1 MKKLLATYSLV
12 MLTLLLSGQQQM
24 MNGRISFIS
33 SQNVYVKFTSTEN
46 IRKGDT
52 LYIKDKNSLLP
63 VLTVRELSSISCLCQ
78 AISQKTLNV
87 SDEIIAVVKKQVQ
100 ISNNQAPEIK
110 DSSAPGINT
119 GIPETKQV
127 SRPKDQLVRG
137 RISVSSFSNFSNVP
151 DDSNTRLRYT
161 LSLTISKPGSPKLS
175 AETYAT
181 YSHNTKELAQTSNNV
196 FNSLKI
202 YNLALKY
209 QANNNLSL
217 WAGRKINPRISSLGA
232 IDGLQAEY
240 KSGKYFAGI
249 AAGSRPDYFDYSF
262 NFKLIEYGAY
272 FGHHYTS
279 DNGIIQSTLG
289 IFQQNNNGKTD
300 RRFIYFQHD
309 NSLAKNLNLFVS
321 SEIDLYKVEN
331 GAQKNTISLTSLYLS
346 LAYRVNRQLSLFGSY
361 DERKN
366 VIYYETFKSFLD
378 QLIEKATRQGMQFRI
393 NYRPGKIINAGL
405 SAGHQF
411 RTGDIK
417 SSDNVSG
424 SVTFNQLPWANSYS
438 TISANLIKT
447 GYLNGKITGV
457 KIYRDFF
464 SGILNTGVG
473 YQFVDYDLI
482 QSKSTTIQ
490 HIANLDLYFRIDKK
504 LSLSVNLEKT
514 FEKQIDY
521 TRVYANLI
529 KRF

>member
-1 MKKLLATYSLV
+1 MKKLLVTYSLV
-12 MLTLLLSGQQQM
+12 MLTLLLSGQQQIIK
-24 MNGRISFIS
+24 GRISFTS

-46 IRKGDT
+46 IQKGDT
-52 LYIKDKNSLLP
+52 LYINSENHLVPALK
-63 VLTVRELSSISCLCQ
+63 VQELSSISCVCQ
-78 AISQKTLNV
+78 LIGQTALKV
-87 SDEIIAVVKKQVQ
+87 SDEVVAIIKKRNVASRENIP
-100 ISNNQAPEIK
+100 ISK
-110 DSSAPGINT
+110 DSSTVKTITAYPSPSTIT
-119 GIPETKQV
+119 R
-127 SRPKDQLVRG
+127 SKDQLVQG
-137 RISVSSFSNFSNVP
+137 RISVSSYTNLSSTPNA
-151 DDSNTRLRYT
+151 SNTRLRYT
-161 LSLTISKPGSPKLS
+161 LSLNILNPSKSKLS
-175 AETYAT
+175 AETYVT
-181 YSHNTKELAQTSNNV
+181 YSHNTKDLAQTSNNL

-232 IDGLQAEY
+232 IDGLQTEFNS
-240 KSGKYFAGI
+240 KKFFAGI
-249 AAGSRPDYFDYSF
+249 AAGSRPDYYDYSF

-272 FGHHYTS
+272 FGQHYTS
-279 DNGIIQSTLG
+279 DVGSIQSTLG

-309 NSLAKNLNLFVS
+309 NSLAKNLNLFIS
-321 SEIDLYKVEN
+321 SEIDLYKVVN
-331 GAQKNTISLTSLYLS
+331 GDQKNTISLTSLYLS
-346 LAYRVNRQLSLFGSY
+346 LAYRVNHQLSLFGSY

-378 QLIEKATRQGMQFRI
+378 QLIENATRQGMQFRI

-424 SVTFNQLPWANSYS
+424 SLTFNQLPWVNSYS

-447 GYLNGKITGV
+447 GYLNGKIAGV
-457 KIYRDFF
+457 RVYRDFF
-464 SGILNTGVG
+464 SGILNTGIG

-482 QSKSTTIQ
+482 QSHTTTIQ
-490 HIANLDLYFRIDKK
+490 HIASLEASFRIVKK
-504 LSLSVNLEKT
+504 LSFSVNLEKT
-514 FEKQIDY
+514 FEKQVDY